1 MVVSRRVGCPI
12 RKQELN
18 IKKSFRQ
25 LSAQNNRRLISWRR
39 DRMKWPDHGG
49 QPHKLSSD
57 LQIESSGMLDFSA
70 NINPLGPPEWL
81 LKKAEEALKK
91 MSVYPDP
98 EYPEAVKC
106 VAESEGV
113 ENGQVLITNGG
124 AEAVYL
130 AARLVSGGAALL
142 IEPSFKEYSR
152 ACRHYNIRM
161 EHVPYRSNFAF
172 PYEETKEKLS
182 EVDALFICRP
192 HNPSGTVVPYETIC
206 RLAEDTA
213 QYDVRLFIDEAFI
226 DFLPEEEKMTGLIQK
241 YSHVVL
247 LRSLTKIFSV
257 PGLRCGYLLGGK
269 NDTAFLKKE
278 QMAWSVNAVSAAL
291 IPPMMQDGDFVR
303 RTVSWLQQEIKW
315 IESRLDPGRW
325 HMSSTHTNFYL
336 LSDRRMED
344 QEMLIH
350 FLLKEGIAVRHTYN
364 FSGIDGKAVRAA
376 VRSRRENEQLIKA
389 LKKWEGRQ

>member
-1 MVVSRRVGCPI
+1 
-12 RKQELN
+12 
-18 IKKSFRQ
+18 
-25 LSAQNNRRLISWRR
+25 
-39 DRMKWPDHGG
+39 MKWPDHGG
-49 QPHKLSSD
+49 QPHKLRSD

-70 NINPLGPPEWL
+70 NINPLGPPGWL
-81 LKKAEEALKK
+81 LKKAEESLKN

-113 ENGQVLITNGG
+113 ESGQVLITNGG

-130 AARLVSGGAALL
+130 AARLVSGGTALL

-161 EHVPYRSNFAF
+161 EHVSYRADFTF

-213 QYDVRLFIDEAFI
+213 RHNVRLFIDEAFI
-226 DFLPEEEKMTGLIQK
+226 DFLPAEKKLTGLIQK
-241 YSHVVL
+241 YSHIVL

-257 PGLRCGYLLGGK
+257 PGLRSGYLLGGK

-278 QMAWSVNAVSAAL
+278 QMAWSVNTVSAAL
-291 IPPMMQDGDFVR
+291 IPPMMQDEDFVR

-315 IESRLDPGRW
+315 IESRLDHNRW
-325 HMSSTHTNFYL
+325 HMSRTHTNFYL

-344 QEMLIH
+344 QEPLIR

-376 VRSRRENEQLIKA
+376 VRSRSENEQLMKA
-389 LKKWEGRQ
+389 LEKWEGRQ